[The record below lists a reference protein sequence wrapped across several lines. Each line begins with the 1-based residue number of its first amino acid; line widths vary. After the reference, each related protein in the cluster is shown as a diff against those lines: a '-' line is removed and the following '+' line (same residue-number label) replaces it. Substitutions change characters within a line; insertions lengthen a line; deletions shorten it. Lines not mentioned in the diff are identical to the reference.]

1 MDLQIIK
8 EKIEASDES
17 NTLLYFITRFLKD
30 RANASSRML
39 DKFEF
44 KVYQID
50 IDSDIRKHLYDSV
63 CDQFEYFIKRK
74 EDIVDYDVISDDSSA
89 VLTYSLEN
97 KVMSFKDVVFNQLAN
112 NPEKIQSLDEVLQNE
127 ELWSYAVGFYVGNE
141 KWIYTFKKIM
151 NGKVAVT
158 EGESKRYNVLKKTI
172 RTMFNSNS
180 EKLEFIEGE
189 TIFLDKQVD
198 CFFLDD
204 LFYVFRKTKFEQ
216 IIGLVEEYKEQS
228 KSVLSELQSTNMI
241 EGLELIGD
249 QIENKPSIHKKLVRI
264 QRIGNYRELTDDVIN
279 KMKTVCAKYGDTLKI
294 VDGKIKIEDE
304 TDVDLA
310 LKMLSDYYK
319 TGEVSGKAYGTY
331 SGKQL
336 NPNDTS
342 A

>member
-1 MDLQIIK
+1 MDLQQIK
-8 EKIEASDES
+8 DKIETADETS
-17 NTLLYFITRFLKD
+17 TLMYFVTRFLKD
-30 RANASSRML
+30 GVKKSSKML

-63 CDQFEYFIKRK
+63 CEQFDYFIKRR
-74 EDIVDYDVISDDSSA
+74 EDIIDYDVISDDSSA

-97 KVMSFKDVVFNQLAN
+97 KVMSFKDVVFNQLQS

-127 ELWSYAVGFYVGNE
+127 ELWSYAVGLYTDE
-141 KWIYTFKKIM
+141 QQWIYTFKKIM

-158 EGESKRYNVLKKTI
+158 EGESKRHNVLKKTI
-172 RTMFNSNS
+172 RTIFNSNS
-180 EKLEFIEGE
+180 EKLELIEGE

-198 CFFLDD
+198 CFFFNN

-216 IIGLVEEYKEQS
+216 IVGLVEEYKEKS
-228 KSVLSELQSTNMI
+228 KSVLSELQNTDMI
-241 EGLELIGD
+241 NGLELIES

-264 QRIGNYRELTDDVIN
+264 QRIGNYRELTSDVIE
-279 KMKTVCAKYGDTLKI
+279 KMRSVCAKYGDTLKI
-294 VDGKIKIEDE
+294 VDGKITIEDE
-304 TDVDLA
+304 TDVDLT

-336 NPNDTS
+336 NPNDAS